1 MSGSMYVVFNKN
13 FNIQSIGRSNREIGY
28 KELKQISVSLII
40 SMNDKIK

>member
-28 KELKQISVSLII
+28 KELKTNQCFSY
-40 SMNDKIK
+40 NKYE